1 MSITKAQYER
11 ALIEMGLLNP
21 SATDVAKG
29 SSPEESEEHPV
40 EQTTSEFPDEC
51 EDIQRQ
57 MEAAYQRGDFNE
69 AMRLRQEAMRSTRSN
84 NREAAKGA
92 APKKGK

>member
-1 MSITKAQYER
+1 MSITPEQFQR

-21 SATDVAKG
+21 LATAVAEG
-29 SSPEESEEHPV
+29 PTEEQE
-40 EQTTSEFPDEC
+40 EQTSAPVIQTNI
-51 EDIQRQ
+51 EDTQRQ

-84 NREAAKGA
+84 KEADAANRRSTVRQEAAE
-92 APKKGK
+92 